1 MYKNTSEAVE
11 LRTPQ
16 GYKCG
21 YVRQRYKNFVLLSDL
36 FYSYFKT
43 LNIWKALIFIQHL
56 RQTIKIVHHAKW
68 VYTPTR
74 SASVFMSGL

>member
-43 LNIWKALIFIQHL
+43 LNI
-56 RQTIKIVHHAKW
+56 
-68 VYTPTR
+68 
-74 SASVFMSGL
+74 